1 MFLKGPAGI
10 YISRIAAEKA
20 SPEGCQRGP
29 FSRWSDSFGPV
40 TISGRVNRMEL
51 PAPSRSPQAGPS
63 TEQLGGRGGT
73 KEVAVD
79 ER

>member
-1 MFLKGPAGI
+1 MFPTGPAGI

-29 FSRWSDSFGPV
+29 FPRWSDSFGPV

-51 PAPSRSPQAGPS
+51 PAPSRSPQAGLS
-63 TEQLGGRGGT
+63 TEQLVGGGA
-73 KEVAVD
+73 KEVAAD

>member
-1 MFLKGPAGI
+1 MFPKGPAGI
-10 YISRIAAEKA
+10 YNPRIAAEKA

-29 FSRWSDSFGPV
+29 FPRWSDSFGPV

-51 PAPSRSPQAGPS
+51 PAPSRSPRSDLS
-63 TEQLGGRGGT
+63 TEQLEGRGGV
-73 KEVAVD
+73 KEVAAD